1 MSNLLIRTIK
11 DGILKLS
18 DYKVDIDKDSEIK
31 GSNSFLNCSII
42 RVDMERKVNN
52 KRRGI
57 S

>member
-31 GSNSFLNCSII
+31 GNNSFLNCSII